1 MKNKRKEKRR
11 LRLRMYIIIWNKII
25 RLTMAKVNRKK
36 IHKNILE
43 TLITTTINLQLKVQ
57 ELEDKKQYR
66 V

>member
-1 MKNKRKEKRR
+1 MKNRRKEKRR

-25 RLTMAKVNRKK
+25 KLTMAKVNRKK

-43 TLITTTINLQLKVQ
+43 TLITTTINLQLKIQ
-57 ELEDKKQYR
+57 EFEDKKQYR

>member
-1 MKNKRKEKRR
+1 MKNRRKEKRR

-25 RLTMAKVNRKK
+25 KLTMAKVNRKK

-43 TLITTTINLQLKVQ
+43 TLITTTINLQLKIQ

-66 V
+66 I

>member
-1 MKNKRKEKRR
+1 MKNRRKEKRR

-25 RLTMAKVNRKK
+25 KLTMAKVNRKK

-43 TLITTTINLQLKVQ
+43 TLITTTINLQLKLH
-57 ELEDKKQYR
+57 ELEDKMQYR